1 MLEGE
6 IDKNMHGM
14 EMIFNLSSA
23 AVLIMSSFNRVLLLS
38 LSFLHHHL
46 LLFPISFLSRVNVK
60 KCLKMKNSCINFVI
74 NLS

>member
-38 LSFLHHHL
+38 LS
-46 LLFPISFLSRVNVK
+46 LLFTSS
-60 KCLKMKNSCINFVI
+60 STVI
-74 NLS
+74 PHKFSKQG